1 MAARTKTPDKIE
13 EAKSILSVWNAN
25 PEFKL
30 KDLTLTRYQADYDRL
45 AALIQQIESQ
55 ETSLMALRNERDDL
69 SLTINS
75 NTTRV
80 RSGIKGYFGVNSTEY
95 EQAGGTRSSERKKT
109 TRKTTPT
116 TKDSA

>member
-30 KDLTLTRYQADYDRL
+30 KDLTLTRFQADYDRL
-45 AALIQQIESQ
+45 AALIQQIEGL

-75 NTTRV
+75 NTPVTFNARLV
-80 RSGIKGYFGVNSTEY
+80 DNPNGAPLRLVFTPISFG
-95 EQAGGTRSSERKKT
+95 GP
-109 TRKTTPT
+109 PT
-116 TKDSA
+116 LSQWLLI